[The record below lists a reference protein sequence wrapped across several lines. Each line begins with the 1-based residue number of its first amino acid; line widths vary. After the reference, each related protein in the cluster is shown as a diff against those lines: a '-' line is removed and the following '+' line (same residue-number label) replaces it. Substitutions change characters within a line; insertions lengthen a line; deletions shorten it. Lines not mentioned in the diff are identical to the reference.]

1 MAPTETMLRARA
13 LLLVVLSF
21 LDQGVL
27 YTMNLCPSHDHSLA
41 RRLGF
46 CINEEYY
53 GFLVAAGLAGYFV
66 NTRTGT
72 KSVAMTAGEW
82 KTMLENQPTE
92 LFEVVRAR

>member
-1 MAPTETMLRARA
+1 
-13 LLLVVLSF
+13 V
-21 LDQGVL
+21 
-27 YTMNLCPSHDHSLA
+27 
-41 RRLGF
+41 
-46 CINEEYY
+46 
-53 GFLVAAGLAGYFV
+53 AGYFV